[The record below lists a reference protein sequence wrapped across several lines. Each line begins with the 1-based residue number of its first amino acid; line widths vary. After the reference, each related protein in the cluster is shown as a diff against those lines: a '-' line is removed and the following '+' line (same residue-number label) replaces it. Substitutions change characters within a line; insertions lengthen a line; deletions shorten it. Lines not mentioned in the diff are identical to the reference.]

1 MSTTSTTATASTP
14 LRMVVLRYRFIG
26 DTVLLTPFL
35 RQLRR
40 QHPTAVIDVVVA
52 PDAPGLLEFNPNLNT
67 VLYLDKKGRY
77 PAGLSPAN
85 TLPQGVL
92 RQAAFLRKRRYDVA
106 YVLKRSFSS
115 ALLAFLAGIP
125 ERRGFA
131 TEGRGFMLTHP
142 TPYPADVHEVE
153 AFLSLLEPVD
163 AARHSHP
170 PALELPL
177 VDEAFEASLAQ
188 QVAASEAAAGQ
199 PVFRLGLHAVAS
211 NALKQWPMPQWEALL
226 QQHVLPWF
234 AEQGGGKGVALHLSV
249 VGGPA
254 EAAAYAGVQALATA
268 ALPTVPVAMTCGQ
281 LSVLQS
287 ALHLGSLHAVLGVD
301 SGPLHLAAS
310 QAVPVFALFGGTS
323 PQRWA
328 PWPWV
333 FHQAAAV
340 PHHAFA
346 LGLPCQPCHLKT
358 PCPIG
363 VACFSTLSPAAVW
376 QALEP
381 WLAQR
386 LAEQQ
391 ARWHARA

>member
-1 MSTTSTTATASTP
+1 MSSAAPALTP
-14 LRMVVLRYRFIG
+14 LRIVVLRYRFIG

-52 PDAPGLLEFNPNLNT
+52 PDAADLLEFNPNLNT

-77 PAGLSPAN
+77 PATLSPEN
-85 TLPQGVL
+85 TLPKGVL
-92 RQAAFLRKRRYDVA
+92 RQAALLRGRCYDVA

-142 TPYPADVHEVE
+142 MPYPQQVHEVE
-153 AFLSLLEPVD
+153 AFLSLLEPAD
-163 AARHSHP
+163 SERYPHP

-188 QVAASEAAAGQ
+188 QVAASEAVAGQ
-199 PVFRLGLHAVAS
+199 PVFRLGLHGVAS
-211 NALKQWPMPQWEALL
+211 NALKQWPMPQWEVLL

-234 AEQGGGKGVALHLSV
+234 AQQGVPLQVSA
-249 VGGPA
+249 VGGAA
-254 EAAAYAGVQALATA
+254 EAAAYEGVQALASTA
-268 ALPTVPVAMTCGQ
+268 PSPVFVGITCGQ

-287 ALHLGSLHAVLGVD
+287 TLHLGSLHAMLGVD

-310 QAVPVFALFGGTS
+310 QGVPVFALFGGTS
-323 PQRWA
+323 LQRWA

-333 FHQAAAV
+333 FHQSAPVAHQ
-340 PHHAFA
+340 PFA
-346 LGLPCQPCHLKT
+346 LGLPCQPCHLKA

-363 VACFSTLSPAAVW
+363 LACLNTLSPAAVW
-376 QALEP
+376 AALEP

-386 LAEQQ
+386 VTAWQAILA
-391 ARWHARA
+391 